1 MVVPSVEKIGNGRE
15 DSLDLSST
23 LKTGNLEEVF
33 KSAYR
38 YLEEYPLTAGIG
50 IIPLR
55 KLGWEDYVMNEVGR
69 SFCRQFS
76 IVWGHIWAW
85 KL

>member
-23 LKTGNLEEVF
+23 LKTGNLEEVL

-38 YLEEYPLTAGIG
+38 YLEEYPLMARIG
-50 IIPLR
+50 IVPLR
-55 KLGWEDYVMNEVGR
+55 KLWWEDYVMNEVGR
-69 SFCRQFS
+69 NLGVEAGRTGQPY
-76 IVWGHIWAW
+76 
-85 KL
+85 